1 MPAILIVDDEQ
12 KMREFVALF
21 LRSSKYTVFE
31 AADGRTALNILS
43 KGTIDLIVL
52 DIMLPDISGFDL
64 CSQIR
69 VRSSVPIIF
78 LTALADEEYQMIGYR
93 VEGDDYITKPF
104 NASILLAKIQRIL
117 QRCAP
122 LNARSDALTFRGI
135 SGIKLEIS
143 SRRVTLDGKPL
154 QLTPKEFDLLLALMQ
169 NRGKVLTR
177 TFLLETIWGYSFA
190 GDSRVVDS
198 HIKKLRS
205 KVSPYS
211 SNIKTVIS
219 IGYKLEE

>member
-21 LRSSKYTVFE
+21 LRSSRYTVFE

-43 KGTIDLIVL
+43 KETIDLIVL

-69 VRSSVPIIF
+69 VKSSVPIIF

-122 LNARSDALTFRGI
+122 SNARSDTLAFR
-135 SGIKLEIS
+135 GIKLEIS

-177 TFLLETIWGYSFA
+177 TFLLEAIWGYSFA

-219 IGYKLEE
+219 IGSKLED

>member
-21 LRSSKYTVFE
+21 LRSSRYTVFE

-43 KGTIDLIVL
+43 KETIDLIVL
-52 DIMLPDISGFDL
+52 DIMLPDLSGFDL

-122 LNARSDALTFRGI
+122 LNARSDALTFR
-135 SGIKLEIS
+135 GIKLEIS

>member
-21 LRSSKYTVFE
+21 LRSSRYTVFE

-43 KGTIDLIVL
+43 KETIDLIVL

-69 VRSSVPIIF
+69 VKSSVPIIF

-122 LNARSDALTFRGI
+122 SNARSDTLAFR
-135 SGIKLEIS
+135 GIKLEIS

-177 TFLLETIWGYSFA
+177 TFLLKTIWGYSFA

>member
-1 MPAILIVDDEQ
+1 MPAILIVDDVQ

-21 LRSSKYTVFE
+21 LRSSRYTVFE

-43 KGTIDLIVL
+43 KETIDLIVL

-69 VRSSVPIIF
+69 VKSSVPIIF

-122 LNARSDALTFRGI
+122 LNARSDALTFR
-135 SGIKLEIS
+135 GIKLEIS

>member
-21 LRSSKYTVFE
+21 LRSSRYTVFE

-43 KGTIDLIVL
+43 KETIDLIVL

-69 VRSSVPIIF
+69 VKSSVPIIF

-122 LNARSDALTFRGI
+122 SNARSDTLAFR
-135 SGIKLEIS
+135 GIKLEIS

-190 GDSRVVDS
+190 GDFRVVDS

>member
-104 NASILLAKIQRIL
+104 NASILLTKIQRIL

-122 LNARSDALTFRGI
+122 LNARSDALTFR
-135 SGIKLEIS
+135 GIKLEIS

>member
-135 SGIKLEIS
+135 KLEIS

-154 QLTPKEFDLLLALMQ
+154 QLTPKEFDLLLALIQ

>member
-21 LRSSKYTVFE
+21 LRSSRYTVFE

-43 KGTIDLIVL
+43 KETIDLIVL

-78 LTALADEEYQMIGYR
+78 LTALADEEYQMIDYR

-122 LNARSDALTFRGI
+122 LNARSDALTFR
-135 SGIKLEIS
+135 GIKLEIS

>member
-1 MPAILIVDDEQ
+1 MPAILIVDNEQ

-135 SGIKLEIS
+135 KLEIS

>member
-21 LRSSKYTVFE
+21 LRSSRYTVFE

-43 KGTIDLIVL
+43 KETIDLIVL

-69 VRSSVPIIF
+69 VKSSVPIIF

-122 LNARSDALTFRGI
+122 SDARSDTLAFR
-135 SGIKLEIS
+135 GIKLEIS

-190 GDSRVVDS
+190 GDSRVVDI

>member
-135 SGIKLEIS
+135 KLEIS

>member
-135 SGIKLEIS
+135 KLEIS

-211 SNIKTVIS
+211 SNIKTIIS

>member
-21 LRSSKYTVFE
+21 LRSSRYTVFE

-43 KGTIDLIVL
+43 KETIDLIVL

-69 VRSSVPIIF
+69 VKSSVPIIF

-122 LNARSDALTFRGI
+122 SNARSDTLAFR
-135 SGIKLEIS
+135 GIKLEIS

-154 QLTPKEFDLLLALMQ
+154 QLTPKEFDLLLAFMQ

>member
-1 MPAILIVDDEQ
+1 MPAILIVDDDQ

-135 SGIKLEIS
+135 KLEIS

>member
-104 NASILLAKIQRIL
+104 NASILLAKIQLIL

-122 LNARSDALTFRGI
+122 LNARSDALTFR
-135 SGIKLEIS
+135 GIKLEIS

>member
-21 LRSSKYTVFE
+21 LRSSRYTVFE

-43 KGTIDLIVL
+43 KETIDLIVL

-69 VRSSVPIIF
+69 VKSSVPIIF

-122 LNARSDALTFRGI
+122 LNARSDALTFR
-135 SGIKLEIS
+135 GIKLEIS

-198 HIKKLRS
+198 HIKKLRC

>member
-21 LRSSKYTVFE
+21 LRSSRYTVFE

-43 KGTIDLIVL
+43 KETIDLIVL

-69 VRSSVPIIF
+69 VKSSVPIIF

-122 LNARSDALTFRGI
+122 LNARSDALTFR
-135 SGIKLEIS
+135 GIKLEIS

>member
-21 LRSSKYTVFE
+21 LRSSKYTAFE

-135 SGIKLEIS
+135 KLEIS

>member
-135 SGIKLEIS
+135 KLEIS
-143 SRRVTLDGKPL
+143 SRRVTLDGKQL

>member
-21 LRSSKYTVFE
+21 LRSSRYTVFE

-43 KGTIDLIVL
+43 KETIDLIVL

-69 VRSSVPIIF
+69 VKSSVPIIF

-122 LNARSDALTFRGI
+122 SNARSDTLAFR
-135 SGIKLEIS
+135 GIKLEIS

-211 SNIKTVIS
+211 SNINIKTVIS

>member
-21 LRSSKYTVFE
+21 LRSSRYTVFE

-43 KGTIDLIVL
+43 KETIDLIVL

-69 VRSSVPIIF
+69 VKSSVPIIF

-122 LNARSDALTFRGI
+122 SNARLDTLAFR
-135 SGIKLEIS
+135 GIKLEIS

>member
-21 LRSSKYTVFE
+21 LRSSRYTVFE

-43 KGTIDLIVL
+43 KETIDLIVL

-69 VRSSVPIIF
+69 VKSSVPIIF

-135 SGIKLEIS
+135 KLEIS

-190 GDSRVVDS
+190 GDSRLVDS

>member
-21 LRSSKYTVFE
+21 LRSSRYTVFE

-43 KGTIDLIVL
+43 KETIDLIVL
-52 DIMLPDISGFDL
+52 DIMLPDISGFDF

-69 VRSSVPIIF
+69 VKSSVPIIF

-122 LNARSDALTFRGI
+122 SNARSDTLAFR
-135 SGIKLEIS
+135 GIKLEIS

>member
-135 SGIKLEIS
+135 KLEIS

-177 TFLLETIWGYSFA
+177 TFLLEAIWGYSFA

>member
-78 LTALADEEYQMIGYR
+78 LTALADEEYQMICYR

-122 LNARSDALTFRGI
+122 LNARSDALTFR
-135 SGIKLEIS
+135 GIKLEIS

>member
-21 LRSSKYTVFE
+21 LRSSRYTVFE

-43 KGTIDLIVL
+43 KETIDLIVL

-69 VRSSVPIIF
+69 VKSSVPIIF
-78 LTALADEEYQMIGYR
+78 LTALADEEYQMISYR

-122 LNARSDALTFRGI
+122 SNARSDTLAFR
-135 SGIKLEIS
+135 GIKLEIS

>member
-21 LRSSKYTVFE
+21 LRSSKYAVYE

-43 KGTIDLIVL
+43 EEAIDLIVL

-64 CSQIR
+64 CNQIR
-69 VRSSVPIIF
+69 VKSSVPIIF

-122 LNARSDALTFRGI
+122 SNARSDTLAFR
-135 SGIKLEIS
+135 GIKLEIS

>member
-21 LRSSKYTVFE
+21 LRSSRYTVFE

-43 KGTIDLIVL
+43 KETIDLIVL

-93 VEGDDYITKPF
+93 VEGDDCITKPF

-122 LNARSDALTFRGI
+122 LNARSDALTFR
-135 SGIKLEIS
+135 GIKLEIS

>member
-78 LTALADEEYQMIGYR
+78 LIALADEEYQMIGYR

-122 LNARSDALTFRGI
+122 LNARSDALTFR
-135 SGIKLEIS
+135 GIKLEIS

>member
-122 LNARSDALTFRGI
+122 LNARSDTLAFR
-135 SGIKLEIS
+135 GIKLEIS

>member
-69 VRSSVPIIF
+69 VKSSVPIIF

-135 SGIKLEIS
+135 KLEIS

-177 TFLLETIWGYSFA
+177 TFLLEAIWGYSFA

>member
-135 SGIKLEIS
+135 KLEIS

-169 NRGKVLTR
+169 NRGKHRCTR
-177 TFLLETIWGYSFA
+177 GTNE
-190 GDSRVVDS
+190 
-198 HIKKLRS
+198 IK
-205 KVSPYS
+205 
-211 SNIKTVIS
+211 
-219 IGYKLEE
+219 

>member
-21 LRSSKYTVFE
+21 LRSSRYTVFE

-43 KGTIDLIVL
+43 KEAIDLIVL

-69 VRSSVPIIF
+69 VKSSVPIIF

-122 LNARSDALTFRGI
+122 SDARSDTLAFR
-135 SGIKLEIS
+135 GIKLEIS

>member
-21 LRSSKYTVFE
+21 LRSSRYTVFE

-43 KGTIDLIVL
+43 KETIDLIVL

-69 VRSSVPIIF
+69 VKSSVPIIF

-122 LNARSDALTFRGI
+122 SNARSDTLAFR
-135 SGIKLEIS
+135 GIKLEIS

-211 SNIKTVIS
+211 SNMKTVIS

>member
-122 LNARSDALTFRGI
+122 LNARSYALTFR
-135 SGIKLEIS
+135 GIKLEIS

>member
-21 LRSSKYTVFE
+21 LRSSRYTVFE

-43 KGTIDLIVL
+43 KETIDLIVL

-69 VRSSVPIIF
+69 VKSSVPIIF

-122 LNARSDALTFRGI
+122 SNARSDTLAFR
-135 SGIKLEIS
+135 GIKLEIS
-143 SRRVTLDGKPL
+143 IRRVTLDGKPL

>member
-135 SGIKLEIS
+135 KLEIS
-143 SRRVTLDGKPL
+143 SRRVTLGGKPL

>member
-12 KMREFVALF
+12 KIREFVALF

-31 AADGRTALNILS
+31 AADGQTALNILS
-43 KGTIDLIVL
+43 KEAIDLIVL

-69 VRSSVPIIF
+69 MRSSVPIIF

-122 LNARSDALTFRGI
+122 ASVQSDTLVFR
-135 SGIKLEIS
+135 GIKLEIS
-143 SRRVTLDGKPL
+143 SRRVMIDDKPL

-169 NRGKVLTR
+169 NQNKVLTR
-177 TFLLETIWGYSFA
+177 NFLLETVWGYSFA

-205 KVSPYS
+205 KLHPYS

>member
-21 LRSSKYTVFE
+21 LRSSRYTVFE

-43 KGTIDLIVL
+43 KETIDLIVL

-69 VRSSVPIIF
+69 VKSSVPIIY

-122 LNARSDALTFRGI
+122 SNARSDTLAFR
-135 SGIKLEIS
+135 GIKLEIS

>member
-135 SGIKLEIS
+135 KLEIS

-211 SNIKTVIS
+211 SNIKTVIL